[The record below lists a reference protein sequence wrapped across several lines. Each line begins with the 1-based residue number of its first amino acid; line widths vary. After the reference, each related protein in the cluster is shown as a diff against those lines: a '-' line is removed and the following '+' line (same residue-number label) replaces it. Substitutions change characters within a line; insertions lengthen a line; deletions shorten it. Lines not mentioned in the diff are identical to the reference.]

1 VKAAA
6 PPITSA
12 IISSSITKQA
22 EVALTFDDGP
32 SPYTPRVLS
41 LLRRYHAH
49 ATFFVIGEYAALY
62 APTLREALHD
72 GNEVGD
78 HTFTHANL
86 LRLSDGGVAGQLT
99 STQDAV
105 HTVTGYTPVWFRPP
119 YGAVDGRVSTIAAS
133 LGLHT
138 TLWNVD
144 SRDWSLPGAGA
155 IASAVIAGL
164 RSGNIVIMHDGGG
177 NRSETVAALPVILSE
192 LTRRHLQAVTLSRLF
207 GLQQPPVCHL
217 AGAPAQFSRLGIRAR
232 PTHPLYRAWSD
243 QLCHGV
249 NLGPATSRAYV
260 AAPGVRAQ
268 DFART
273 GHRLLLYVHSRTVL
287 VQIVWAWANQVFD
300 AHGVQ
305 PHWGWAI
312 TRAWFA
318 AFFSSHDYGAA
329 LAPPHTL
336 GLVTTQRFQ
345 YGVAISR
352 KGIVTW
358 AGY

>member
-1 VKAAA
+1 M
-6 PPITSA
+6 TSA
-12 IISSSITKQA
+12 IISSSITRQPQI
-22 EVALTFDDGP
+22 ALTFDDGP
-32 SPYTPRVLS
+32 SSYTPQVLS

-62 APTLREALHD
+62 APTLREALHE

-144 SRDWSLPGAGA
+144 SRDWSLPGTGA

-164 RSGNIVIMHDGGG
+164 RPGNIVIMHDGGG
-177 NRSETVAALPVILSE
+177 NRSETVAALPAILSALAE
-192 LTRRHLQAVTLSRLF
+192 RHLQAVTLSQLF
-207 GLQQPPVCHL
+207 GLQQPPACHL
-217 AGAPAQFSRLGIRAR
+217 AGAPSQFSRMGIRAHT
-232 PTHPLYRAWSD
+232 THPLYKAWSD

-268 DFART
+268 DFAST
-273 GHRLLLYVHSRTVL
+273 GHRLLRYVHSRTVT

-300 AHGVQ
+300 AHGIQ
-305 PHWGWAI
+305 PLWGWAI

-329 LAPPHTL
+329 LAPPRTL
-336 GLVTTQRFQ
+336 GIVTTQRFQ

-358 AGY
+358 ARN